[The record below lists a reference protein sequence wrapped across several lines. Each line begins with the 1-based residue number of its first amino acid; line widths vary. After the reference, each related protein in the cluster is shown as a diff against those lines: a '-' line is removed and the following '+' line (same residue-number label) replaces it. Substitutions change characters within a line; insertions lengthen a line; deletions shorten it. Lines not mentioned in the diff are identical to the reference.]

1 MNHTITIKMKYSDQ
15 QIDDLM
21 CSALEGGITYWCNKV
36 EVVGGKYLGEYASDQ
51 ISRDGKLLIHDMES
65 GETHILTLKK
75 LMKALASEPRFD
87 IEDHDAGD
95 ADRIVQKAI
104 FGEVVYA

>member
-1 MNHTITIKMKYSDQ
+1 MNHSITIKKKYTNQ

-21 CSALEGGITYWCNKV
+21 CSALEGGITYWCNRV
-36 EVVGGKYLGEYASDQ
+36 TVVGGKYLGEWASDQ
-51 ISRDGKLLIHDMES
+51 ISRGGKLLIDDME
-65 GETHILTLKK
+65 EKKTHILTLEK
-75 LMKALASEPRFD
+75 LLKALATEPGFD